1 MAQPERFGSYLVYE
15 QIGAGGMATV
25 HRAEHVEKDGR
36 RTEVA
41 LKRLNAQTAQ
51 NRHLVD
57 AFATE
62 ARLLRYLD
70 HSNIAQTYD
79 HGKAVGG
86 TYFIAMEYVRGRT
99 LKALV
104 QNCKTR
110 AQTVPNEIALNIAAQ
125 LCDAL
130 DYAHTA
136 RDENDRPLGIIHRDV
151 CPANIM
157 LSEAG
162 FVKLI
167 DFGLAKTKAAR
178 TRNHDTAKGIIKGK
192 FNYVAPE
199 YIDGELDPRADLWAV
214 GVVLYELLTSRRL
227 FNGANDLETIGRVRR
242 LPIPRPSLANP
253 RVSAELDE
261 IVLKAL
267 QREPRFRWQS
277 ALRMGEALRSVI
289 AQSGHYVDYRQV
301 ADWVKSVY
309 ADDPAEVVAAR
320 RKAQST
326 PVVAFPVVTTY
337 PNAPRTSI
345 VDTIAKGAKR
355 LLRRQTK

>member
-1 MAQPERFGSYLVYE
+1 MPQPERFGPYLVYE

-25 HRAEHVEKDGR
+25 HRAVRVDKDGR
-36 RTEVA
+36 PVEVA
-41 LKRLNAQTAQ
+41 LKRLNAATAQ
-51 NRHLVD
+51 NRHLVE
-57 AFATE
+57 AFEIE

-79 HGKAVGG
+79 HGKALGAS
-86 TYFIAMEYVRGRT
+86 YFIAMEYVRGRT
-99 LKALV
+99 LKQLV
-104 QNCKTR
+104 QDCRTR

-136 RDENDRPLGIIHRDV
+136 KDPQDRPLSIVHRDV

-157 LSEAG
+157 LSETG

-167 DFGLAKTKAAR
+167 DFGLAKVKAIR
-178 TRNHDTAKGIIKGK
+178 TRTHDTAKGIIKGK

-199 YIDGELDPRADLWAV
+199 YIDGELDARADLWAV

-227 FNGANDLETIGRVRR
+227 FNGPNDIETIARVRR

-253 RVSAELDE
+253 QVSAELDE

-267 QREPRFRWQS
+267 QRSPKLRWQS
-277 ALRMGEALRSVI
+277 AARMGEALRGVI
-289 AQSGHYVDYRQV
+289 AQSGHYIDYHHV

-309 ADDPAEVVAAR
+309 ADDPAEAVAER
-320 RKAQST
+320 RKAQRT
-326 PVVAFPVVTTY
+326 PIVPFPVAY
-337 PNAPRTSI
+337 PSAPKTSI
-345 VDTIAKGAKR
+345 VDTIARGAKR
-355 LLRRQTK
+355 LLRKPTK